1 MHPTWLAGKSIVL
14 REFRP
19 DDASALFKVYGDPDT
34 TKHLSF
40 EPKTAD
46 QAEAIV
52 QAAIES
58 ASAEPR
64 TEYMLAV
71 TDPSTDE
78 LVGVGRLGLGE
89 HQSGQIG
96 FALRNDRWGHG
107 EGVDTVRLLQ
117 RLAFEVLD
125 LYRVWGARSPLNE
138 ASSRT
143 MQAAGMIE
151 EGTIRGHL
159 FTRGAW
165 RDSVV
170 HSILSNEYFDD
181 RAQCR

>member
-1 MHPTWLAGKSIVL
+1 MHPTRLAGKSIVL

-19 DDASALFKVYGDPDT
+19 DDGNALFKVYGDPDT

-40 EPKTAD
+40 EPKTTN

-64 TEYMLAV
+64 AEYMLAV
-71 TDPSTDE
+71 ADPDTDE

-96 FALRNDRWGHG
+96 FALRKDRWGHG
-107 EGVDTVRLLQ
+107 EGVEIVKLFQ
-117 RLAFEVLD
+117 RLAFEELD
-125 LYRVWGARSPLNE
+125 LHRVWGARSPLNE
-138 ASSRT
+138 PSGRT
-143 MQAAGMIE
+143 MRAAGMIE

-170 HSILSNEYFDD
+170 HSILSNEYFDGYV
-181 RAQCR
+181 Q